1 MTRMRIIGAAAALG
15 LLALTGCATTTTTD
29 PTVNAAPDSE
39 CLTVSPEAQAAL
51 EAGIVGGYTI
61 TAITAVHKDEAWWV
75 SAHLTGDPDVTA
87 TWMTIHDPTTAADN
101 AYTSATKLASLT
113 STYLMPEDLT
123 GADIITQSQNCL
135 P

>member
-15 LLALTGCATTTTTD
+15 LLALTGCAATTTSEPAATT
-29 PTVNAAPDSE
+29 APDSE
-39 CLTVSPEAQAAL
+39 CLTVSPEAQTAL
-51 EAGIVGGYTI
+51 EAGIINGYTV
-61 TAITAVHKDEAWWV
+61 TAITAVHNDEAWWV

-87 TWMTIHDPTTAADN
+87 TWMTIHDPTAHTDN
-101 AYTSATKLASLT
+101 AYTSATKLAALT

>member
-1 MTRMRIIGAAAALG
+1 MTRMRIIGAAAVG
-15 LLALTGCATTTTTD
+15 LLALTGCASTTTTELAAT
-29 PTVNAAPDSE
+29 TAPDSE
-39 CLTVSPEAQAAL
+39 CLAVSPEAQAAL
-51 EAGIVGGYTI
+51 EAGIINGYTI
-61 TAITAVHKDEAWWV
+61 TAITAVHKDESWWV
-75 SAHLTGDPDVTA
+75 SAHLAGDPDVTA
-87 TWMTIHDPTTAADN
+87 TWMTIHDPTTTTDN